1 MSLRILIV
9 AENAS
14 AKFGGEAALPLHYFR
29 VLVSRKMPVWL
40 VVHERTRAELQQ
52 AYPHQAQQI
61 HYIPDTAAHKMLWA
75 ISKRLPDRLAY
86 VTTGFLMRLL
96 TQWLQRGIVKR
107 LVKVHQI
114 DVVHQPTPV
123 SPKEP
128 SMIFGVGAP
137 VIIGPMN
144 GGMNFPPAFRHM
156 QSKGIDLGVAIGRAS
171 AAWLN
176 RLMPGKRLAALLLV
190 ANERTRAALPPGIN
204 HNIME
209 LVENGVDMGL
219 WQSAPLNHV
228 VNAGEPNAHTRY
240 VFVGRLV
247 ELKGVD
253 YLLRAFV
260 QAASVAPMSL
270 SIVGD
275 GGDRLRLE
283 GIARSLNIFSESDNV
298 PGKVHF
304 TGWMPQVSC
313 AAKLNASDALVLP
326 SLHECGGAVILEAMA
341 LGRPVIASNWGGPSD
356 YLDASTGVLVP
367 VESAAIFES
376 ALEQALIRL
385 ATKCD
390 EREAMGHRAQEKVRT
405 LFDWDVKVERML
417 SLYQDV
423 VAGRR

>member
-1 MSLRILIV
+1 MGLRILIV

-29 VLVSRKMPVWL
+29 VLTSRKVPVWL
-40 VVHERTRAELQQ
+40 VVHERTRAELQR
-52 AYPHQAQQI
+52 AYPDQAQQI

-75 ISKRLPDRLAY
+75 VGRRLPDRLSY
-86 VTTGFLMRLL
+86 FTIGFLMRLL

-107 LVKVHQI
+107 LVKDHRI

-144 GGMNFPPAFRHM
+144 GGMNFPPAFRQM
-156 QSKGIDLGVAIGRAS
+156 QSKGIDVGVAAGRAS

-176 RLMPGKRLAALLLV
+176 RLMPGKRRAALLLV

-204 HNIME
+204 PNILE
-209 LVENGVDMGL
+209 LVENGVDMSL
-219 WQSAPLNHV
+219 WQAAPSHPV
-228 VNAGEPNAHTRY
+228 ANAQQPNAPTRY

-247 ELKGVD
+247 ALKGVE

-260 QAASVAPMSL
+260 KAAAVAPMSL
-270 SIVGD
+270 SIIGD
-275 GGDRLRLE
+275 GDDRARLE
-283 GIARSLNIFSESDNV
+283 GIARSLNIFSETDHV

-304 TGWMPQVSC
+304 TGWLPQADCAVS
-313 AAKLNASDALVLP
+313 LNTADSLVLP

-341 LGRPVIASNWGGPSD
+341 LGLPAIASNWGGPAD
-356 YLDASTGVLVP
+356 YLDASTGILVP
-367 VESAAIFES
+367 VDSPSVFES
-376 ALEQALIRL
+376 SLEQALIRL
-385 ATKCD
+385 ATKTD
-390 EREAMGHRAQEKVRT
+390 EREAMGRRAQEKVREV
-405 LFDWDVKVERML
+405 FDWDVKVERMMR
-417 SLYQDV
+417 LYQDV
-423 VAGRR
+423 ANSAD